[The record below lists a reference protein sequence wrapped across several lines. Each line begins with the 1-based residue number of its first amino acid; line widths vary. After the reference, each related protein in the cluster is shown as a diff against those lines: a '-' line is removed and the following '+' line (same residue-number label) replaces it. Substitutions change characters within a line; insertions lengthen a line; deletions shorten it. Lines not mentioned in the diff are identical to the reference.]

1 METAF
6 NILVVILSIFL
17 GIFLILGILIL
28 TYAWKLARAAKRI
41 GEKAEV
47 TVNEAQSFIN
57 SAKGAVA
64 PAVAAK
70 LFSKAVKNF
79 TNKSKVKVKKK

>member
-1 METAF
+1 MESAF

-17 GIFLILGILIL
+17 AIFLLLGITVLF
-28 TYAWKLARAAKRI
+28 YAWKIAKTAKNLSS
-41 GEKAEV
+41 KAEA
-47 TVNEAQSFIN
+47 TFTDAQSFIN
-57 SAKGAVA
+57 TAKDAVA

-70 LFSKAVKNF
+70 LVTKAIKNF